1 MSDHGVRQTNTHRP
15 TISLPIK
22 RLSRKK
28 RLIMHLKSLLLSVL
42 PTAALTLASS
52 TNTAATTTCN
62 SNDAPAMTKFRSVRK
77 IMPRPPKH
85 WVGDGFHV
93 YPVFSNLAFTEEL
106 SP

>member
-1 MSDHGVRQTNTHRP
+1 
-15 TISLPIK
+15 
-22 RLSRKK
+22 
-28 RLIMHLKSLLLSVL
+28 MHLRSLLLSVL
-42 PTAALTLASS
+42 PTAASTLAAS
-52 TNTAATTTCN
+52 NTAAAATCN
-62 SNDAPAMTKFRSVRK
+62 NNNNDDATIMTKFRSVRK